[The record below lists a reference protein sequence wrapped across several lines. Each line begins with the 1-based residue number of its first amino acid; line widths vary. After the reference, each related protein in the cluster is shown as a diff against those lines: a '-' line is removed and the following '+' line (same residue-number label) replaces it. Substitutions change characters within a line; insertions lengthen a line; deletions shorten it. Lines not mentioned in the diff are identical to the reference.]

1 MIHTPET
8 NRILYAND
16 SSIKKKKRL
25 ETLENP
31 CNTLF
36 TRDVQEVCNLK
47 SEVEVKP
54 DQISVSK
61 KNYRPVFH
69 E

>member
-16 SSIKKKKRL
+16 TSIKKKL

-36 TRDVQEVCNLK
+36 TRDVQEV
-47 SEVEVKP
+47 
-54 DQISVSK
+54 
-61 KNYRPVFH
+61 
-69 E
+69 